1 MARPKEFDQSAAL
14 DRAMDT
20 FWQRGYDGTAVQHL
34 CSAMDLNPGSLYG
47 AFGDKRALFLAALD
61 RYMETVSTLAIGC
74 IGSAPSGMAGLRAFF
89 GELIAG
95 MTGGKR
101 KWGCLVTNSAAELSL
116 RDPEVAEK
124 VRRHFA
130 RVTAVFAGALARA
143 QAAGEL
149 AEHAGPESAPY
160 LVCLLQGLN
169 VLAKTRPPKK
179 DLEHIVEVALAG
191 LSARAPRKAR
201 R

>member
-20 FWQRGYDGTAVQHL
+20 FWQRGYDGTAVQDL

-74 IGSAPSGMAGLRAFF
+74 IGSAPSGMGGLRAFF

-124 VRRHFA
+124 VQRHFA

-149 AEHAGPESAPY
+149 AEGAGPQSAPY

-179 DLEHIVEVALAG
+179 DLEHIVAVALAG
-191 LSARAPRKAR
+191 LSARAPRRAR